1 VPTAGDLRGSIQPPL
16 PQEIIMKLTC
26 VSLVSAGLVIAS
38 FTGPIKAADN
48 ASSVVGTWRITSWSV
63 LTLETNEVSYPVGEN
78 PIGYIQYSSGGHM
91 VVFLQKGNPPQ
102 PPGQI
107 YPDAYR
113 AQVHKD
119 LFAAY
124 AGTYSVEGNKVT
136 HHIVASSLPHQ
147 IGSDQV
153 RYTEINGNKL
163 TIKTAPAI
171 FTQTG
176 KQIVSTLAFERVE

>member
-1 VPTAGDLRGSIQPPL
+1 MDGLACQHCILERGRPVDVPAPGT
-16 PQEIIMKLTC
+16 
-26 VSLVSAGLVIAS
+26 
-38 FTGPIKAADN
+38 FAADHPELP
-48 ASSVVGTWRITSWSV
+48 T
-63 LTLETNEVSYPVGEN
+63 
-78 PIGYIQYSSGGHM
+78 
-91 VVFLQKGNPPQ
+91 
-102 PPGQI
+102 
-107 YPDAYR
+107 
-113 AQVHKD
+113 
-119 LFAAY
+119 
-124 AGTYSVEGNKVT
+124 GTYSVEGNKVT